1 MNFNQSYFKIINND
15 QFDTFFCRL
24 SLVLLAQT
32 LRVPQISFH
41 NSVMNSA
48 KIFSNNN
55 KNLVQKFLTLSSIHQ
70 GKMPGTKRKSDGS
83 SAQPNYE
90 YWLIKSEP
98 ESRIEKGKKQN

>member
-1 MNFNQSYFKIINND
+1 
-15 QFDTFFCRL
+15 
-24 SLVLLAQT
+24 
-32 LRVPQISFH
+32 
-41 NSVMNSA
+41 MNSA

-83 SAQPNYE
+83 PTQPSYE

-98 ESRIEKGKKQN
+98 ESRIEKGKNTVTVILIHRFYTTSFKDLQ